1 MIDPTTEAAL
11 IAVDTYERLMDALEY
26 PERQRETT
34 TFEEVLEDTLHMIRL
49 GFKYLDEVNDF

>member
-1 MIDPTTEAAL
+1 MIDLIEGAVIAA
-11 IAVDTYERLMDALEY
+11 DTYEKLMDALEY

-34 TFEEVLEDTLHMIRL
+34 TFDEVLEDTLHMIRL